1 MHLSL
6 LLASSTLCFLW
17 SLWLFFSKKQHGT
30 GVWVL
35 CLAAF
40 LLRLYM
46 ALVDPFLHDWD
57 ERFHALVAKNM
68 IAEPFRPMLRVNP
81 ILPYDF
87 TAWCCNHI
95 WVHKQPL
102 FLWQMALSMKLFG
115 VNEWALRLPSVLLSA
130 LMTYW
135 IYRIALIWT
144 RDQATAFL
152 AALLSTFSYYQLE
165 LTAGYLSLDHNDL
178 VFTTYITASIWAFAE
193 YTQKPG
199 MRWALIV
206 GVFTGLAILVKWLTA
221 FVIFG
226 GAGLYLLCQRDQWTN
241 WSFYKHWLLAFAVAL
256 AIMAPWQWYILQTFP
271 KESAWE
277 YTYNFKHITER
288 LGAFTAGDPLYYLK
302 YLNEHFGIFLLPFL
316 VFGMLLVLFSKMYER
331 RYNLPMLGMAGAFYM
346 FFSLVVETQM
356 PAFTYPVAAVVL
368 ILIATGLEPCIR
380 LIVESCYPKLQVA
393 IRAALFVL
401 VALACLQP
409 AQLQSNH
416 SSGNPARQAKV
427 HNTRIFKNLDQTI
440 AADVV
445 VFNCKSFEDTELMFY
460 QKNNAYHW
468 FPPEHQLDSLLANGH
483 KIAAFQSHTNQ
494 GLPEYMTNNPKVT
507 IIQQE
512 MK

>member
-1 MHLSL
+1 MPLSL
-6 LLASSTLCFLW
+6 LLLSGTLCFLW
-17 SLWLFFSKKQHGT
+17 SLWLFFEKKRYGA
-30 GVWVL
+30 GILVL

-40 LLRLYM
+40 FLRLYM
-46 ALVDPFLHDWD
+46 AFVDPFLHDWD

-68 IAEPFRPMLRVNP
+68 IAEPFRPMLRVSP
-81 ILPYDF
+81 VLPYDF

-102 FLWQMALSMKLFG
+102 FLWQMALAMKVFG
-115 VNEWALRLPSVLLSA
+115 VNEWALRLPSVLLST

-144 RDQATAFL
+144 REQATAFL

-178 VFTTYITASIWAFAE
+178 VFTAYVTGGIWAFSE
-193 YTQKPG
+193 YTRRPG
-199 MRWALIV
+199 IRWAMIA
-206 GVFTGLAILVKWLTA
+206 GVFTGLDVLVKWLTA
-221 FVIFG
+221 LVIFG
-226 GAGLYLLCQRDQWTN
+226 GAGLYLLSQRDH
-241 WSFYKHWLLAFAVAL
+241 WSKWQFYRHWLSAFGLVL
-256 AIMAPWQWYILQTFP
+256 VIMAPWQLYILREFP

-277 YTYNFKHITER
+277 YAYNFKHITDR
-288 LGAFTAGDPLYYLK
+288 LGAFTAGDAWYYLK
-302 YLNEHFGIFLLPFL
+302 YLNEHFGVFLLPFL
-316 VFGMLLVLFSKMYER
+316 ALGLILVLFSKKFER
-331 RYNLPMLGMAGAFYM
+331 RYNLPMLGMAAVFYL

-368 ILIATGLEPCIR
+368 VLIAAGLEPCIR
-380 LIVESCYPKLQVA
+380 QVVESCIPRLQPF
-393 IRAALFVL
+393 IRATLLIL

-416 SSGNPARQAKV
+416 KSSNPARQAKIN
-427 HNTRIFKNLDQTI
+427 NTRIFKNLDKTI
-440 AADVV
+440 PADVV

-468 FPPEHQLDSLLANGH
+468 FPPEQQLDSLLALGH

-494 GLPEYMTNNPKVT
+494 QLPEYMTNNPKVRV
-507 IIQQE
+507 IQQE